1 MAGLEY
7 HTDPRGTPGY
17 TVSITTAAG
26 NTYRAV
32 VPAMAWTNSA
42 GTEVGTAGNPLI
54 TSAGSAALT
63 AGSNASGTATTSA
76 SVLAAANAAR
86 TFLVGQNIGANNIW
100 INEIGGTAA
109 ANTAGSYKVI
119 PGGAFSVSTN
129 RAVSVIAETG
139 STAYTATEG

>member
-1 MAGLEY
+1 MALGKFRNVSDWVVGVIQSVGGKDAFIQGVTLLDQSGNAATFANPTLGTG
-7 HTDPRGTPGY
+7 TDR
-17 TVSITTAAG
+17 
-26 NTYRAV
+26 
-32 VPAMAWTNSA
+32 
-42 GTEVGTAGNPLI
+42 
-54 TSAGSAALT
+54 
-63 AGSNASGTATTSA
+63 SGTATTSA
-76 SVLAAANAAR
+76 STLAPSNANR

-119 PGGAFSVSTN
+119 PGNSFSISTN